1 MFQSGLKVGD
11 MILAINTETFIGI
24 NYDEAVAIIKSLG
37 GNVKML
43 VTSPRE
49 EEANKVAGVTSAEAR
64 PPLQPRRESE
74 VKPLPAAASTS
85 SQAAPD
91 KPGAAKTPKKEAAPA
106 VEKEKPKEEETK
118 VELTKDSSGVGFSIV
133 GGTDTPLVSFKSSS
147 GRQHLIMLI
156 FRDASMF
163 TRFIKA
169 GRQRK
174 AEN

>member
-1 MFQSGLKVGD
+1 MSRIRIKSHVDYFQSGLKVGD

-24 NYDEAVAIIKSLG
+24 NYDEAVVIIKSLG

-74 VKPLPAAASTS
+74 VKPLPAAAS

-91 KPGAAKTPKKEAAPA
+91 KAKTPKKEAAPA
-106 VEKEKPKEEETK
+106 AEKEKPKEEETK

-133 GGTDTPLVSFKSSS
+133 GGTDTPLVSFLKA
-147 GRQHLIMLI
+147 RMDKQLIN
-156 FRDASMF
+156 FANF
-163 TRFIKA
+163 
-169 GRQRK
+169 
-174 AEN
+174 